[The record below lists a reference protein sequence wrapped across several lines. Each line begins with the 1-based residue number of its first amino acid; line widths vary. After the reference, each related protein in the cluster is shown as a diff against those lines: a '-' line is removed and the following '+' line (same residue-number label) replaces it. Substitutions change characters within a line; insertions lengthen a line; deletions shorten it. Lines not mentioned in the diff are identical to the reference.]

1 MGKYV
6 YWAVVVALAG
16 FLFGFD
22 TIVISGADQQL
33 QALWGT
39 SDVFHGFVVMAA
51 ALWGTVIGA
60 IFGGIPT
67 LKLGRKDTLIAIGVL
82 FFISALGSAL
92 VSDPYVFALFR
103 FIGGLGVGASTIAA
117 PAYISEVSPAH
128 SRGRLVALYQLS
140 IVVGILGAF
149 LSNYLLRGMGE
160 DSWRWM
166 LGVEAVPALA
176 YSLGILGV
184 PRSPRWLAL
193 KGRLEEARK
202 VLAAIDPQAKV
213 EELVEAVTP
222 KKGLDSILAKAYRG
236 PFLLAFFIALF
247 NQLSGIN
254 AFLYYSPRIFGAA
267 GLGEESAFLS
277 SVGVGG
283 VNVLFTVV
291 GMALVDRLG
300 RKQLMYMGSVGYI
313 LSLGAGAVCFFLEVS
328 GLAVPIFLFVFIAS
342 HAIGQG
348 TVIWVFIAEIFPTH
362 LRASGQ
368 AFGSS
373 VHWVLAAFIPS
384 MIPMLFS
391 NIGPGM
397 VFAFFAVMMVGQMV
411 WVHFYMPE
419 TKGKSLEDLGSTL

>member
-1 MGKYV
+1 M
-6 YWAVVVALAG
+6 
-16 FLFGFD
+16 
-22 TIVISGADQQL
+22 
-33 QALWGT
+33 
-39 SDVFHGFVVMAA
+39 
-51 ALWGTVIGA
+51 
-60 IFGGIPT
+60 
-67 LKLGRKDTLIAIGVL
+67 
-82 FFISALGSAL
+82 
-92 VSDPYVFALFR
+92 
-103 FIGGLGVGASTIAA
+103 
-117 PAYISEVSPAH
+117 
-128 SRGRLVALYQLS
+128 
-140 IVVGILGAF
+140 
-149 LSNYLLRGMGE
+149 RGMGE

-184 PRSPRWLAL
+184 PQSPRWLAL

-213 EELVEAVTP
+213 EEMVEAVTP
-222 KKGLDSILAKAYRG
+222 KKGRDSILAKAYRG
-236 PFLLAFFIALF
+236 PFFLAFFIALF

-277 SVGVGG
+277 SVGVGV

-313 LSLGAGAVCFFLEVS
+313 LSLGAGAVCFFMEVS
-328 GLAVPIFLFVFIAS
+328 GLAVPIFLFVFIAF

-397 VFAFFAVMMVGQMV
+397 VFAFFAVMMVGQMF